1 MHSHC
6 LGLLKFSYLL
16 NMIHEVTSIHILHDK
31 VQAILADNMKP
42 TSRSSSRPAT
52 QEWSIQKIGVRVL
65 SASAQLGHSHTN
77 YQILKA
83 IVYWSN

>member
-6 LGLLKFSYLL
+6 LGLLEFSYLL
-16 NMIHEVTSIHILHDK
+16 NMIHQVTTIHILHDK

-42 TSRSSSRPAT
+42 RNRSGSGPAAE
-52 QEWSIQKIGVRVL
+52 EWSIQKIGERVL
-65 SASAQLGHSHTN
+65 SASAQLGHSHTD